1 MISRVE
7 KKDTRGILSENKFEN
22 LRVQQK
28 YIAYACLNLTD
39 VQNLCRISL
48 ESDRIKIA
56 MKKLF
61 VSKFWL
67 RAAAYDRR
75 SKAIWAIP

>member
-48 ESDRIKIA
+48 ESYRIKIA
-56 MKKLF
+56 IKKLF
-61 VSKFWL
+61 VSKF
-67 RAAAYDRR
+67 
-75 SKAIWAIP
+75 